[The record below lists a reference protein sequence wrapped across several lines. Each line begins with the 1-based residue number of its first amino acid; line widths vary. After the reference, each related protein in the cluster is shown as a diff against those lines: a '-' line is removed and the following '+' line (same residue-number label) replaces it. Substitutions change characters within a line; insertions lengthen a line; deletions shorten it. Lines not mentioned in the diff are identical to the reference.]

1 MPKSSQKLTFEGGLG
16 SELAARLDFPQG
28 KIKAFALFAHCFT
41 CSKDIFAASRIAGK
55 LSELGFAVLR
65 FDFTGLGASE
75 GEFANTNFSSNVAD
89 LVKAADY
96 LRENF
101 EAPKILIGHSL
112 GGAAVLSAAHMI
124 PEALAVAT
132 IGAPANAEHVVKNF
146 GAKIDEIQQDG
157 LAKVELAGRQFTIKS
172 QFLDDLK
179 SQSVEDKIGKLGKAL
194 IIFHAPLD
202 QTVGIENAGMIFE
215 AAKHPK
221 SFVSLDDADHL
232 LSRRSD
238 ASYVASVLSAWA
250 ERYIPASEE
259 PQEKSPEGVVIVS
272 ENGKGKYQQDVTVDR
287 HHLIADEPVSIGGTD
302 QGPAPHDFVAI
313 GLGACTSMTL
323 RMYAERKKLPLEH
336 VRVSVT
342 RQKITDANQKQT
354 MQFDRE
360 IEVTGELDSAT
371 KKRLLEIADK
381 CPVHK
386 TLESGSRITSKL
398 KN

>member
-1 MPKSSQKLTFEGGLG
+1 MARSSQKLTFEGSLG
-16 SELAARLDFPQG
+16 AELAARLDFPQG
-28 KIKAFALFAHCFT
+28 KVKAFALFAHCFT
-41 CSKDIFAASRIAGK
+41 CSKDIFAASRIAGE

-132 IGAPANAEHVVKNF
+132 IGAPANADHVVKNF
-146 GAKIDEIQQDG
+146 GAKLDEIQQDG
-157 LAKVELAGRQFTIKS
+157 VAEVELAGRPFKIKS

-179 SQSVEDKIGKLGKAL
+179 SQSVEDKIRKLGKAL

-250 ERYIPASEE
+250 ERYIPLSEE
-259 PQEKSPEGVVIVS
+259 VEEKPAETVVTVS
-272 ENGKGKYQQDVTVDR
+272 ENGKGKYQQDVSVR
-287 HHLIADEPVSIGGTD
+287 NHHLIADEPVAMGGTD
-302 QGPAPHDFVAI
+302 QGAAPHEFLAI
-313 GLGACTSMTL
+313 GLGACTSITL
-323 RMYAERKKLPLEH
+323 RMYAERKKIPLEH
-336 VRVSVT
+336 IRVSVT
-342 RQKITDANQKQT
+342 RQKNTDANQKQ
-354 MQFDRE
+354 MIQFDRE
-360 IEVTGELDSAT
+360 IELTGELDSAT

-386 TLESGSRITSKL
+386 TLKNGSGITSKL